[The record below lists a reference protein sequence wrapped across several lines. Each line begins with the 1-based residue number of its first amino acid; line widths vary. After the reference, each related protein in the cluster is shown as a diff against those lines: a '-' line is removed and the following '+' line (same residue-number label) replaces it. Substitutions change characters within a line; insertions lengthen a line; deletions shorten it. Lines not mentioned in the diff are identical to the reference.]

1 LQWENLPN
9 NEKID
14 VHLINSVDLQDESR
28 SRDTFIADMSEREIV
43 D

>member
-9 NEKID
+9 NENID
-14 VHLINSVDLQDESR
+14 VHLINFVDLENESR
-28 SRDTFIADMSEREIV
+28 SRDTFIAEMSEREIV